1 MKILIKVTI
10 DHNNEKVEQTF
21 SNREEL
27 IKNLSK
33 ETDDIYIKV
42 DEKKLIEEIA
52 KRYSY
57 MIKNKILN
65 KLNN

>member
-33 ETDDIYIKV
+33 ETDDVYIKV

-57 MIKNKILN
+57 MIKNKILE
-65 KLNN
+65 

>member
-1 MKILIKVTI
+1 MKILIKVTT

-57 MIKNKILN
+57 MIKNKIL
-65 KLNN
+65 K